1 MIQNVRIYMNSWEA
15 KIVPDSVLPKI
26 VARQVLE
33 TTGPRRQSNHVCV
46 CLFACLLAC
55 LLVCLFVCLFLFFC
69 LCLFVFVCLF
79 LFVCLFVFVCLFFLF
94 VCPCL

>member
-55 LLVCLFVCLFLFFC
+55 LLVCLFVCF
-69 LCLFVFVCLF
+69 CLFVFVCLF
-79 LFVCLFVFVCLFFLF
+79 LFVCFCLFVFVCLFFFCLF
-94 VCPCL
+94 VLVYKVY